1 MGAIIGKQIPRITK
15 SIEMETNTRL
25 RNQRFANSNLNIV
38 EQINQTDY
46 DATSSMITLK
56 QSELATERFESIG
69 SILE

>member
-1 MGAIIGKQIPRITK
+1 
-15 SIEMETNTRL
+15 METNTRL